1 MKRKIKSLLLLLAMA
16 ALLVGCTQADNEFKF
31 MQAESEQIRQAD
43 LDYLKSC
50 MFDVSEDYEFTDID
64 ALTILAVSQAAIWE
78 AEELNLAISRAEARE
93 AMAARY
99 QEFQAAAL
107 DEHNP
112 NYENAKWFVEE
123 AQKMKQQVPMTDEE
137 YLDYTAYNYRVTEAY
152 ARIKE
157 HFEAELPPETAAD
170 IMLKIKALQ
179 EYIKGL
185 VEKYHDEL
193 VEPDLLP
200 LLDAMLEAM

>member
-1 MKRKIKSLLLLLAMA
+1 
-16 ALLVGCTQADNEFKF
+16 
-31 MQAESEQIRQAD
+31 
-43 LDYLKSC
+43 
-50 MFDVSEDYEFTDID
+50 
-64 ALTILAVSQAAIWE
+64 
-78 AEELNLAISRAEARE
+78 
-93 AMAARY
+93 MAARY
-99 QEFQAAAL
+99 QEFQAATL

-137 YLDYTAYNYRVTEAY
+137 YLDYTAYNYRATEAY

-170 IMLKIKALQ
+170 IMLKIQALQ